1 MQTRSRVALRFRPR
15 VARQTD
21 NRNEANNSFQH
32 CDVSQQDARRANALQ
47 SCLHGIITYL
57 SVITLS
63 MVMRMLIEPMAT
75 KKSIVL
81 VRFQPEIKDALNDAA
96 SKDGRSLS
104 GLLEKIAVEWLRSN
118 GRPEIHLKGPKKRG
132 EQ

>member
-1 MQTRSRVALRFRPR
+1 MQSR
-15 VARQTD
+15 
-21 NRNEANNSFQH
+21 
-32 CDVSQQDARRANALQ
+32 
-47 SCLHGIITYL
+47 LHGDITYL

-63 MVMRMLIEPMAT
+63 MAVRMLIERMVT
-75 KKSIVL
+75 KKPVVL
-81 VRFQPEIKDALNDAA
+81 VRFRAEIKDALNDAA